1 MSEEHSPPEPAP
13 AVVPPE
19 APPRADERGAE
30 PDGTPLATDRPG
42 PAAPEQPGSAGP
54 PRPAGYAGPGFVK
67 GSIRLFRVFGIDV
80 FLHWSWFIAA
90 YFQFRQRPDLEAD
103 SPGWHGYSSM
113 KWYVFEYLIL
123 FGIVLLH
130 EFGHALACRSVGGKA
145 DRIYLWP
152 FGGIAP
158 INPPP
163 RPGAFLWSIAAG
175 PLVNLA
181 LVPVTLAAFFLSA
194 PAGLGPG
201 LSDWQKFLFMV
212 TAMNLVLLLLNLLP
226 IYPLDGGQ
234 LLQALLWYVLGRARS
249 LLVVTALGLPITL
262 GLLGYALLGP
272 GTAAERTGLG
282 LVAGFGV
289 FVCLVGLQRAR
300 LLLRILKA
308 PRREGFRCPACGT
321 APPAGEYWLCSR
333 CRLRYD
339 AFAAGGRCPGCG
351 ARASQT
357 MCADCHQSRPFT
369 AWRVD
374 PAPGTPAADAEPR
387 APARPARPPAAPA
400 FPFRERL
407 PWAAG
412 FAGAVLVVGLA
423 VAGADNLVP
432 VAVVALGG
440 AMLGATG
447 AETFSRT
454 WRSIVTRR
462 RLQGAWRLVE
472 VDGKDLSQG
481 NGPAVRVT
489 ITGTQFTE
497 WKGDEVVSRG
507 AYWLDPMSDPRP
519 INIVPSHGPGAGGT
533 WLGIYELDG
542 GVWRLCVAAPG
553 APRPETL
560 AAEPERR
567 LLLVYRKE

>member
-1 MSEEHSPPEPAP
+1 MSEEHSPPE
-13 AVVPPE
+13 
-19 APPRADERGAE
+19 APPTTA
-30 PDGTPLATDRPG
+30 GTE
-42 PAAPEQPGSAGP
+42 PAAPEQTARP

-103 SPGWHGYSSM
+103 APGWHGYSSFN
-113 KWYVFEYLIL
+113 WYVAEYLAL

-145 DRIYLWP
+145 DKIYLWP
-152 FGGIAP
+152 FGGIALV
-158 INPPP
+158 NPPP

-175 PLVNLA
+175 PLVNVA
-181 LVPVTLAAFFLSA
+181 LVPLTVAAFYVSA

-201 LSDWQKFLFMV
+201 LSDGQKFLFMV
-212 TAMNLVLLLLNLLP
+212 AAMNLVLLLLNLLP

-234 LLQALLWYVLGRARS
+234 ILQALLWYVIGRARS
-249 LLVVTALGLPITL
+249 LLVVAALGLPITV

-289 FVCLVGLQRAR
+289 FVCLLGLQRAR
-300 LLLRILKA
+300 VLLRILKA
-308 PRREGFRCPACGT
+308 PRRDEFHCPACGT
-321 APPAGEYWLCSR
+321 APPIGGYWLCAR
-333 CRLRYD
+333 CRQRYD
-339 AFAAGGRCPGCG
+339 AFAFGGRCPGCG
-351 ARASQT
+351 VRAAQT

-369 AWRVD
+369 AWRGD
-374 PAPGTPAADAEPR
+374 PAPGTPVPDAVPR
-387 APARPARPPAAPA
+387 TPARPPAAPGL
-400 FPFRERL
+400 PLRERL
-407 PWAAG
+407 LWAAG
-412 FAGAVLVVGLA
+412 FAGVVLVPGL
-423 VAGADNLVP
+423 VLAGADNVVP

-447 AETFSRT
+447 AETFSRA
-454 WRSIVTRR
+454 WRSAVTRR
-462 RLQGAWRLVE
+462 QLQGAWRLVE
-472 VDGKDLSQG
+472 VDGKDVSQG

-489 ITGTQFTE
+489 ITGTRFTE
-497 WKGDEVVSRG
+497 RKGDEVVSDG
-507 AYWLDPMSDPRP
+507 AYWLDPMGDPRP
-519 INIVPSHGPGAGGT
+519 INIVPGHGPGAGST

-542 GVWRLCVAAPG
+542 RVWRVCVAAPG
-553 APRPETL
+553 APRPEKL